1 MHANGGCSGFF
12 LHSLCGFYCLR
23 AQHGRTSLVYAVMGD
38 KTVAIG
44 ALIAGGAN
52 MFAVDKVRRAKSYV
66 TGRAESAQ
74 LCVAVG
80 LAVSV

>member
-1 MHANGGCSGFF
+1 M
-12 LHSLCGFYCLR
+12 
-23 AQHGRTSLVYAVMGD
+23 YAVMGD